1 MKTLVHCAGVINPL
15 DPSCLEKSTIVIEEG
30 KIIDIAAGHLTAV
43 NGQELVSW
51 DDYFAAP
58 GLFSCHEHITLDSV
72 AEPPS
77 DDEAGVVF
85 ALRAARVCGE
95 FLRQGV
101 TTVRDAGSRGACNI
115 MIKKAMQKGLFDGP
129 DIFTAGHRISRTGYT
144 KWTVCLEADGPEA
157 LRKVVRQEEK
167 RGADFIKLMTSDVMS
182 GKGSPYDPTYSFG
195 EIQAAVEEAHELGLK
210 VGVHAYGGEGVT
222 RALQAGVDSI
232 EHGCLISDEE
242 VEMMADKGAFLVM
255 TYMPTYDAVISPK
268 TSRAI
273 KEKARAMMDDYDKT
287 LPKLKK
293 AGVKVV
299 CGGDSYGF
307 NPVLEASALI
317 KCGFTNKEAL
327 AALTV
332 NGAALCGMA
341 DKGQIRPGFTADLI
355 GLPANPLEDIKALE
369 NVRGVIKK
377 GRVIGI
383 EE

>member
-30 KIIDIAAGHLTAV
+30 KIVDIAAGHLAAA
-43 NGQELVSW
+43 NGQGLVSW
-51 DDYFAAP
+51 GEYFVSP

-72 AEPPS
+72 AEPVS

-95 FLRQGV
+95 FLRKGV

-115 MIKKAMQKGLFDGP
+115 MIKKAMRKGLFDGP

-144 KWTVCLEADGPEA
+144 KWTVCLEADGPET

-182 GKGSPYDPTYSFG
+182 GKGTPYDPTYSFE
-195 EIQAAVEEAHELGLK
+195 EIKAAVEEAHDLGLK

-222 RALQAGVDSI
+222 RALRAGVDSI
-232 EHGCLISDEE
+232 EHGSLISDEE
-242 VEMMADKGAFLVM
+242 VEMMADKGVFLVM

-268 TSRAI
+268 TSTEV
-273 KEKARAMMDDYDKT
+273 KQKARMMMEDYDET
-287 LPKLKK
+287 LPKLKE

-317 KCGFTNKEAL
+317 KGGFTIKEAL
-327 AALTV
+327 AALTI

-341 DKGQIRPGFTADLI
+341 DKGLIRPGFIADLVA
-355 GLPANPLEDIKALE
+355 LPANPLEDIKALE
-369 NVRGVIKK
+369 NVRGVIKR
-377 GRVIGI
+377 GGVVHI